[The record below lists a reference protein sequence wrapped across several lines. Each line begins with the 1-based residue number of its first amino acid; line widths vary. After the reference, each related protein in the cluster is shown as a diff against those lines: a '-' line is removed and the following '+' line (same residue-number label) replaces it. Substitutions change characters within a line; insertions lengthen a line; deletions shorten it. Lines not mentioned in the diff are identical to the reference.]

1 MKGLLIAMLA
11 VGGVLMPSL
20 PGLAQGGRSGDPNLG
35 HFYMARQQWQI
46 LDDAP
51 QVYDK
56 RSDPAAVNQQSGIPR
71 GPAPLPR
78 AGFMPYSSS
87 MPSGMGAGLPQVVN
101 GVPPKPTQRQAVS
114 VAPRTAKA
122 GKYKAMKAASSRP
135 AGPVT
140 AKTYAPYNGYG
151 GGSGSSMS
159 SGGSSS
165 GNGTYGQSVS
175 SSTGVKGS
183 LLHWSRTRSGY

>member
-1 MKGLLIAMLA
+1 MKGFWIAMLA
-11 VGGVLMPSL
+11 VAAAVMPTL
-20 PGLAQGGRSGDPNLG
+20 PGFAQGRSSDPNIG

-56 RSDPAAVNQQSGIPR
+56 RSDPAAVNPQSGIPR

-87 MPSGMGAGLPQVVN
+87 LPSGMGAGLPQVVN
-101 GVPPKPTQRQAVS
+101 GVPPKPVS
-114 VAPRTAKA
+114 RPAQSIAARSAKA
-122 GKYKAMKAASSRP
+122 GKYKAPRP
-135 AGPVT
+135 AARPSGPVT

-151 GGSGSSMS
+151 GGGGPVSSAPT
-159 SGGSSS
+159 S
-165 GNGTYGQSVS
+165 GNGTYGQTGVS
-175 SSTGVKGS
+175 SSTGVRGS